1 MILSSNTDRSSK
13 HATYR
18 HEAAETESGTVQ
30 RFGTASRWIDYS
42 LLSGDGRNPVD
53 VKPGI
58 FKAIALGAVQCAVQH
73 ADLFSVISGY
83 ISSVDIC
90 MLLSVH
96 A

>member
-18 HEAAETESGTVQ
+18 HGAAETESGTVQ
-30 RFGTASRWIDYS
+30 RLGIASRGIDYS

-58 FKAIALGAVQCAVQH
+58 FKAIALGAVQCAVQN
-73 ADLFSVISGY
+73 ADLFSGY
-83 ISSVDIC
+83 RNMHAPFSIC
-90 MLLSVH
+90 MIS
-96 A
+96 